1 MNFHLSVWHKYRKQ
15 ADIIGKHIA
24 SYQDKKTRVINL
36 DKETLAGYIA
46 HITCILLEC
55 SDYMEKC
62 GLTLPPAL
70 WKYDAKDPTTLLLAS
85 YFCIRNACPSKQLGS
100 MVMNLWLIS

>member
-70 WKYDAKDPTTLLLAS
+70 WKYDAKDPTTHPSSKHFLYKDRMSKKA
-85 YFCIRNACPSKQLGS
+85 IRDYGS
-100 MVMNLWLIS
+100 EFMAV